1 MVRFKNRYFLLELVP
16 FKFDNENEN
25 SDGKKEI
32 FRYHNDT
39 TKNNNKDF
47 SKNET
52 LPSFTSASVSS
63 YIRSAVTLNYG
74 QYANSSLLQSLS
86 VKYSNS
92 STNMVILRVPR
103 DFHSQIWTA
112 LTFMTEWPAENPAS
126 AANIKCTW
134 RAVHCAG
141 TIRSCQK
148 AAISFARKCLLS
160 NIPQGVSFKTFQ
172 SDVVEPLAKKI
183 KTIDP

>member
-1 MVRFKNRYFLLELVP
+1 MVRFKNRYFLLELFP
-16 FKFDNENEN
+16 FKAGNEAETF
-25 SDGKKEI
+25 DGKRELI
-32 FRYHNDT
+32 RYHNDT
-39 TKNNNKDF
+39 ANEDAKEF
-47 SKNET
+47 SKNEA
-52 LPSFTSASVSS
+52 LPSFTPASVSS

-74 QYANSSLLQSLS
+74 QYAKSSLLQSLS
-86 VKYSNS
+86 VKYSNA

-103 DFHSQIWTA
+103 DFHSQIWAA
-112 LTFMTEWPAENPAS
+112 LTFMTDWPAENPAS

-148 AAISFARKCLLS
+148 AAIAFARKCLLR
-160 NIPQGVSFKTFQ
+160 NIPQGKSFKTFQ
-172 SDVVEPLAKKI
+172 SEVVEPLAKNI

>member
-16 FKFDNENEN
+16 FKIDNGNEKV
-25 SDGKKEI
+25 DGRRELI
-32 FRYHNDT
+32 RYHNDT
-39 TKNNNKDF
+39 IKEDARDF
-47 SKNET
+47 SKNEI

-63 YIRSAVTLNYG
+63 YIRSVVTLNYG

-103 DFHSQIWTA
+103 DFHSQIWAA
-112 LTFMTEWPAENPAS
+112 LTFMTDWPAENPAS
-126 AANIKCTW
+126 TSNIKCIW
-134 RAVHCAG
+134 RSVHCAG

-148 AAISFARKCLLS
+148 AAISFARYCLLR
-160 NIPQGVSFKTFQ
+160 NIPEDKSFKVYQ
-172 SDVVEPLAKKI
+172 SEVIEPLSKKI